1 MDKEII
7 KQYLIDSKE
16 KHLENVLPRETS
28 LKSSPKIQA
37 VIGARRT
44 GKTHLLYNRMKE
56 LQKQGVDK
64 ERIIYLNFENPV
76 LDDVSYKEF
85 KNIIELHWSLYPASA
100 KEKTYL
106 FIDEPQ
112 VIPNWERAVRSLY
125 DELNAEI
132 YITGSS
138 SRLLEK
144 EISASLRGRS
154 LKTLLLPLSFR
165 EFLQFKN
172 ISYSQNLSSKKKASI
187 IHYFNEYLKNGAYP
201 EITREKSEED
211 KLKILKEYFDLTVFK
226 DLIDRYNINNTRLIK
241 TLIDLAVASC
251 SKEFSV
257 SKHYNDLKSRGFRLG
272 KSTLYE
278 YFSNLEDSMFIFS
291 LKKFSYSQKTQDL
304 SIPKIYLGDVGFLSL
319 YFRENY
325 GQRLENAVFLELLRQ
340 TSQNPRKSLNYWQSP
355 GGLETDF
362 VLSDGKTPQVAI
374 QVSCN
379 ISNPATKKRE
389 INSLLTCMQELNLK
403 KGLILTQYE
412 EGEEKID
419 NKTIRITP
427 AWKWLLQKSDS

>member
-172 ISYSQNLSSKKKASI
+172 SQMEPTRKS
-187 IHYFNEYLKNGAYP
+187 P
-201 EITREKSEED
+201 EK
-211 KLKILKEYFDLTVFK
+211 
-226 DLIDRYNINNTRLIK
+226 
-241 TLIDLAVASC
+241 
-251 SKEFSV
+251 
-257 SKHYNDLKSRGFRLG
+257 
-272 KSTLYE
+272 
-278 YFSNLEDSMFIFS
+278 
-291 LKKFSYSQKTQDL
+291 
-304 SIPKIYLGDVGFLSL
+304 
-319 YFRENY
+319 
-325 GQRLENAVFLELLRQ
+325 
-340 TSQNPRKSLNYWQSP
+340 NPRKTSS
-355 GGLETDF
+355 
-362 VLSDGKTPQVAI
+362 
-374 QVSCN
+374 
-379 ISNPATKKRE
+379 
-389 INSLLTCMQELNLK
+389 
-403 KGLILTQYE
+403 
-412 EGEEKID
+412 
-419 NKTIRITP
+419 
-427 AWKWLLQKSDS
+427 KS

>member
-7 KQYLIDSKE
+7 KQYLIDSKD
-16 KHLENVLPRETS
+16 KKLENVLPRETS
-28 LKSSPKIQA
+28 LKSSSKIQA

-56 LQKQGVDK
+56 LQKEGISK

-132 YITGSS
+132 CITGSS

-165 EFLQFKN
+165 EFLRFKN
-172 ISYSQNLSSKKKASI
+172 IDYSQNLSSKKKASI

-211 KLKILKEYFDLTVFK
+211 KLKILKEYFDLTIFK

-257 SKHYNDLKSRGFRLG
+257 SKHYNDLKSRGFKLG
-272 KSTLYE
+272 KSTMYE

-304 SIPKIYLGDVGFLSL
+304 SVPKIYLGDVGFLSL

-340 TSQNPRKSLNYWQSP
+340 TSRNPRKSLNYWQSP

-362 VLSDGKTPQVAI
+362 VISDGKTPQTAI
-374 QVSCN
+374 QVSYN

-389 INSLLTCMQELNLK
+389 INSLLACMQELNLK

-412 EGEEKID
+412 EGQEKID
-419 NKTIRITP
+419 GKTIQITP
-427 AWKWLLQKSDS
+427 AWKWLLSLPQ